1 MAGRLDGKT
10 ALISGAA
17 SGMGAASARLFA
29 AEGAQVVLGDVQV
42 EKGEALAAELGH
54 AARFVAL
61 DVTDPD
67 SWARAVGTAVEA
79 FGQLTTLVN
88 SAGISVA
95 ASIEQE
101 TPDGFRR
108 AMAINAEGT
117 FLGCRAA
124 VPVLKTQRGAAIVN
138 IASTMGAKGGDFLV
152 GYAASKG
159 AVRMISRSV
168 AVHCAR
174 AGYDIRCNTVLP
186 GAIHTEMVEGY
197 IAAGEAQ
204 GATREQVLGGFASTC
219 PMNRLGRAEEAA
231 NVILFLASDESSYM
245 TGAELAVD
253 GGFLA

>member
-1 MAGRLDGKT
+1 MAGRLDGKV

-17 SGMGAASARLFA
+17 SGIGAAAARRFVAESASVILA
-29 AEGAQVVLGDVQV
+29 DLQG
-42 EKGEALAAELGH
+42 EKGQAIAGELGG
-54 AARFVAL
+54 AARFVPL
-61 DVTDPD
+61 DVTDPGAWD
-67 SWARAVGTAVEA
+67 SAVRAAVDT
-79 FGQLTTLVN
+79 FGRLTTLVN

-101 TPDGFRR
+101 TLETFRR

-117 FLGCRAA
+117 FLGCRAS
-124 VPVLKTQRGAAIVN
+124 VPAMKAERGAAIVN
-138 IASTMGAKGGDFLV
+138 IASTLGARGGDFLV

-174 AGYDIRCNTVLP
+174 AGYDLRCNTVLP

-197 IAAGEAQ
+197 VAAGEAA
-204 GATREQVLGGFASTC
+204 GATRDQVLTGFASTC
-219 PMNRLGRAEEAA
+219 PMNRLGRADEAA
-231 NVILFLASDESSYM
+231 NAILFLASDESSYM

>member
-1 MAGRLDGKT
+1 MAGRLNGKV
-10 ALISGAA
+10 ALISGGA
-17 SGMGAASARLFA
+17 SGMGAASARCFVD
-29 AEGAQVVLGDVQV
+29 EGAQVVLADVQAQ
-42 EKGEALAAELGH
+42 KGQALAAELGD
-54 AARFVAL
+54 AARFVSL

-67 SWARAVGTAVEA
+67 AWQRAVQGTVDA
-79 FGQLTTLVN
+79 FGLLTTLVN

-101 TPDGFRR
+101 TPESFRR
-108 AMAINAEGT
+108 AMAVNAEGT

-124 VPVLKTQRGAAIVN
+124 MPLLKTQKGAAIVN
-138 IASTMGAKGGDFLV
+138 LASTMGAKGGDFLI

-159 AVRMISRSV
+159 AVRMITRSV

-174 AGYDIRCNTVLP
+174 AGYGIRCNTVLP

-197 IAAGEAQ
+197 VAAGVAQ
-204 GATREQVLGGFASTC
+204 GATRDQVLGGFASTC